1 MIDPYDTERV
11 RAVWQRVRAAHKE
24 AISAEDFLLEAAS
37 LELERSRH
45 CRALARQM
53 PQLQFLAGHLERNS
67 RFLSQ
72 MYRKH
77 SGKSGKRPRLSP
89 AVAREKLPFAQAL
102 GQLKGELLSWAE
114 RYDHMAQAIPE
125 LENTLRQLAREN
137 RALSRRIPGGKP

>member
-67 RFLSQ
+67 RLLSQ

-77 SGKSGKRPRLSP
+77 SGKRPRLSP

-114 RYDHMAQAIPE
+114 RYDHVAQAIPE
-125 LENTLRQLAREN
+125 LEKTLRQLAREN

>member
-11 RAVWQRVRAAHKE
+11 AAVWQRVRAAHKE

-37 LELERSRH
+37 MELERSRH

-53 PQLQFLAGHLERNS
+53 PQLQFLAGRLERNS
-67 RFLSQ
+67 RLLSQ
-72 MYRKH
+72 MYRKS
-77 SGKSGKRPRLSP
+77 SGKSGKKPHLSP

-114 RYDHMAQAIPE
+114 RYDRMARTIPE
-125 LENTLRQLAREN
+125 LEKTLRQLAREN

>member
-11 RAVWQRVRAAHKE
+11 AAVWQRVRAAHKE

-67 RFLSQ
+67 RLLSQ

-77 SGKSGKRPRLSP
+77 SGKRPHLSP

-114 RYDHMAQAIPE
+114 RYDHVAQAIPE
-125 LENTLRQLAREN
+125 LEKNLRQLAREN

>member
-53 PQLQFLAGHLERNS
+53 PQLQFLAGRLERNS
-67 RFLSQ
+67 RLLSQ
-72 MYRKH
+72 MYRKR
-77 SGKSGKRPRLSP
+77 SGKRPHLSP
-89 AVAREKLPFAQAL
+89 AVAREKLPFAHAL
-102 GQLKGELLSWAE
+102 VQLKEELLSAAE
-114 RYDHMAQAIPE
+114 RYDRKAQAVPE
-125 LENTLRQLAREN
+125 LEKNLRQLAREN

>member
-53 PQLQFLAGHLERNS
+53 PQLQFLAGRLERNS
-67 RFLSQ
+67 RLLSQ

-77 SGKSGKRPRLSP
+77 SGNRPRLSP

-114 RYDHMAQAIPE
+114 RYDHVAQAIPE
-125 LENTLRQLAREN
+125 LEKTLRQLAREN

>member
-67 RFLSQ
+67 RLLSQ
-72 MYRKH
+72 MYQKR
-77 SGKSGKRPRLSP
+77 SGKSGKKPRLSP

-114 RYDHMAQAIPE
+114 RYDHVAQAIPE
-125 LENTLRQLAREN
+125 LEKTLRQLAREN